1 MKISIKREQSQTG
14 LSFAEREKFGPKVK
28 KIFQWAMAAAL
39 ICGAS
44 VFTSCTN
51 DTSDNPTEQA
61 KKNRKEF
68 IKHTRQN
75 LKEVAENLNFSTW
88 NSVNYFNTY
97 INQYVLLNDD
107 FDKTISRTFGQ
118 EIQKSITPL
127 PAEAVEKW
135 GRKYV
140 ATVNLADFDYIFTA
154 TQTGFDVTP
163 NTEDGLIVELTNPTA
178 PEQSVRISIK
188 GSGEEF
194 GLADTRLS
202 NDSVSV
208 VVMIPAHYDF
218 TFSTMQNGA
227 WVENITVCTELT
239 VNKGQYD
246 DPNLPAY
253 ASDMVKDAWNLKGT
267 IKTSIPGDAVEAVF
281 NIGQDPTKKK
291 GGLTLDYTHNGKKMI
306 GLTAEMSNMNGLTDL
321 SGLTSSNSIMDVMQA
336 IMLGNSI
343 DNLQITLLDDLT
355 TTLKVTDCQK
365 VLVLQSE
372 MVHARRSYAD
382 QQTIEGYVSQLNQ
395 LISGSMTCAHQNMEI
410 PMRLAT
416 TKIGVDWWA
425 APALNFADE
434 NGYVPLTEMLDKESL
449 EYGLNII
456 DHAAE
461 PMQQSVVTLRQLMQ
475 ALQKMQNAFYA
486 SMNGK

>member
-1 MKISIKREQSQTG
+1 M
-14 LSFAEREKFGPKVK
+14 K
-28 KIFQWAMAAAL
+28 KIMTWAMAAAL

-68 IKHTRQN
+68 IQHTRQN

-97 INQYVLLNDD
+97 INQYLLLNDD

-118 EIQKSITPL
+118 EIQKSIKPL
-127 PAEAVEKW
+127 PADVTEKW
-135 GRKYV
+135 GRKYA

-178 PEQSVRISIK
+178 PEQSVRIGIK
-188 GSGEEF
+188 GSGEEYDLF
-194 GLADTRLS
+194 DQRMS
-202 NDSVSV
+202 NDSVA
-208 VVMIPAHYDF
+208 VMVKIPARYDF
-218 TFSTMQNGA
+218 TFSTKQGDA
-227 WVENITVCTELT
+227 WVAAMTVSTELT
-239 VNKGQYD
+239 VNKAEYD
-246 DPNLPAY
+246 DPDLQPETA
-253 ASDMVKDAWNLKGT
+253 DIRKDAWNLKGT
-267 IKTSIPGDAVEAVF
+267 IKTSIPGDATEAVF
-281 NIGQDPTKKK
+281 NIGQDPNTHKS
-291 GGLTLDYTHNGKKMI
+291 GLTLDYTHNGKKMI
-306 GLTAEMSNMNGLTDL
+306 GLTAEMTNANGLTDL
-321 SGLTSSNSIMDVMQA
+321 SKLTSSNSIMDIMQA
-336 IMLGNSI
+336 VMLGNSL
-343 DNLQITLLDDLT
+343 DNLEITLLDDLT

-372 MVHARRSYAD
+372 MAKARRNYAD
-382 QQTIEGYVSQLNQ
+382 QQTIEGYVSQLNEY
-395 LISGSMTCAHQNMEI
+395 ISGSMTCKGLDNMQI
-410 PMRLAT
+410 PMRLQT
-416 TKIGVDWWA
+416 HKIGVDWWA

-434 NGYVPLTEMLDKESL
+434 NGYVSLYDMLDKESL
-449 EYGLNII
+449 EYGINII

-461 PMQQSVVTLRQLMQ
+461 PMQQSVIVVRQLMQ
-475 ALQKMQNAFYA
+475 ALQKLQSQSVIVVRQLMQALQKLQSAFYA

>member
-1 MKISIKREQSQTG
+1 M
-14 LSFAEREKFGPKVK
+14 K

-88 NSVNYFNTY
+88 NSINYFNKY
-97 INQYVLLNDD
+97 VNQYLVLNDD

-118 EIQKSITPL
+118 EIQKTMEVL
-127 PAEAVEKW
+127 PADVAERTGK
-135 GRKYV
+135 KYG

-188 GSGEEF
+188 GSGEEYD
-194 GLADTRLS
+194 LKAERMS
-202 NDSVSV
+202 NDSVGV
-208 VVMIPAHYDF
+208 VVKIPARYDF
-218 TFSTMQNGA
+218 TFSTKQNDA

-239 VNKGQYD
+239 VAI
-246 DPNLPAY
+246 DPNKPEYLPAY
-253 ASDMVKDAWNLKGT
+253 AADIRKDAWNLKGT
-267 IKTSIPGDAVEAVF
+267 IKSSIPGDAVEAVF
-281 NIGQDPTKKK
+281 NIGQDPSTHKS
-291 GGLTLDYTHNGKKMI
+291 GLTLDYTHNGKKMI

-355 TTLKVTDCQK
+355 TTVKVTDCQK

-372 MVHARRSYAD
+372 MAHARRSYAD

-456 DHAAE
+456 DHAAA
-461 PMQQSVVTLRQLMQ
+461 PMQQSVVTVRQLMQ
-475 ALQKMQNAFYA
+475 ALQKMQNAFFT

>member
-1 MKISIKREQSQTG
+1 M
-14 LSFAEREKFGPKVK
+14 K

-68 IKHTRQN
+68 IQHTRQN

-97 INQYVLLNDD
+97 INQYLLLNDD

-118 EIQKSITPL
+118 EIQKSIKPL
-127 PAEAVEKW
+127 PADVTEKW
-135 GRKYV
+135 GRKYA
-140 ATVNLADFDYIFTA
+140 ATVNLADFDYIFTS

-178 PEQSVRISIK
+178 PEQSVRIGIK
-188 GSGEEF
+188 GSGEEYDLF
-194 GLADTRLS
+194 DQRMS
-202 NDSVSV
+202 NDSVA
-208 VVMIPAHYDF
+208 VMVKIPARYDF
-218 TFSTMQNGA
+218 TFSTKQGDA
-227 WVENITVCTELT
+227 WVAAMTVSTELT
-239 VNKGQYD
+239 VNKAEYD
-246 DPNLPAY
+246 DPDLQPETA
-253 ASDMVKDAWNLKGT
+253 DIRKDAWNLKGT
-267 IKTSIPGDAVEAVF
+267 IKTSIPGDATEAVF
-281 NIGQDPTKKK
+281 NIGQDPNTHKS
-291 GGLTLDYTHNGKKMI
+291 GLTLDYTHNGKKMI
-306 GLTAEMSNMNGLTDL
+306 GLTAEMTNANGLTDL
-321 SGLTSSNSIMDVMQA
+321 SKLTSSNSIMDIMQA
-336 IMLGNSI
+336 VMLGNSL
-343 DNLQITLLDDLT
+343 DNLEITLLDDLT

-372 MVHARRSYAD
+372 MAKARRNYAD
-382 QQTIEGYVSQLNQ
+382 QQTIEGYVSQLNE
-395 LISGSMTCAHQNMEI
+395 LISGSMTCKGLDNMQI
-410 PMRLAT
+410 PMRLQT
-416 TKIGVDWWA
+416 HKIGVDWWA

-434 NGYVPLTEMLDKESL
+434 NGYVSLYDMLDKESV

-456 DHAAE
+456 DHAAA
-461 PMQQSVVTLRQLMQ
+461 PMQQSVVTVRQLMQ
-475 ALQKMQNAFYA
+475 ALQKLQNAFYA

>member
-1 MKISIKREQSQTG
+1 M
-14 LSFAEREKFGPKVK
+14 K

-39 ICGAS
+39 ICGIS
-44 VFTSCTN
+44 VFTACTS
-51 DTSDNPTEQA
+51 DASDNPAQEQA

-68 IKHTRQN
+68 IEHTRQN
-75 LKEVAENLNFSTW
+75 LKTVAENLNFSTW

-97 INQYVLLNDD
+97 INQYVLLNDE

-127 PAEAVEKW
+127 SADFAEKF
-135 GRKYV
+135 GKKY
-140 ATVNLADFDYIFTA
+140 AAIVNLADFDYIFTA

-163 NTEDGLIVELTNPTA
+163 NPEDGMIVELTNPYA

-194 GLADTRLS
+194 AQRDMRMS
-202 NDSVSV
+202 NDSVDV
-208 VVMIPAHYDF
+208 IVRIPAHYDF
-218 TFSTMQNGA
+218 TFSTKQNDA
-227 WVENITVCTELT
+227 WVENMTVCTELT
-239 VNKGQYD
+239 VNKAEEYKD
-246 DPNLPAY
+246 LPAG
-253 ASDMVKDAWNLKGT
+253 AGNIWKDAWNLKGT
-267 IKTSIPGDAVEAVF
+267 IKTSIPGDATEVAF
-281 NIGQDPTKKK
+281 NIGQDPTKKL
-291 GGLTLDYTHNGKKMI
+291 GGLTLDYTHNGVKTI

-321 SGLTSSNSIMDVMQA
+321 SQLTTSNSIMDIMQA
-336 IMLGNSI
+336 VLLGNSL

-355 TTLKVTDCQK
+355 TTVKVTDCAK

-372 MVHARRSYAD
+372 MAKARRSYAD

-395 LISGSMTCAHQNMEI
+395 LVSGSMTCKGVNQTI

-449 EYGLNII
+449 EYGINII

-461 PMQQSVVTLRQLMQ
+461 PMQQSVVVVRQLMQ
-475 ALQKMQNAFYA
+475 ALQKLQNAFYA
-486 SMNGK
+486 SMESK

>member
-1 MKISIKREQSQTG
+1 MR
-14 LSFAEREKFGPKVK
+14 

-68 IKHTRQN
+68 IQHTRQN
-75 LKEVAENLNFSTW
+75 LKTLAENLNFSTW
-88 NSVNYFNTY
+88 NSINYFNTY
-97 INQYVLLNDD
+97 INQYLLLNDD

-118 EIQKSITPL
+118 EIQKTMEVL
-127 PAEAVEKW
+127 PADVAERTGK
-135 GRKYV
+135 KYG

-188 GSGEEF
+188 GSGEEYD
-194 GLADTRLS
+194 LKAERMS
-202 NDSVSV
+202 NDSVGV
-208 VVMIPAHYDF
+208 VVKIPARYDF
-218 TFSTMQNGA
+218 TFSTKQNDA

-239 VNKGQYD
+239 VAI
-246 DPNLPAY
+246 DPNKPEYLPAY
-253 ASDMVKDAWNLKGT
+253 AADIRKDAWNLKGT
-267 IKTSIPGDAVEAVF
+267 IKTSIPGDATEAVF
-281 NIGQDPTKKK
+281 NIGQDPNTHKS
-291 GGLTLDYTHNGKKMI
+291 GLTLDYAHNGQKMI
-306 GLTAEMSNMNGLTDL
+306 GVTAEMSNSNGLTDL

-355 TTLKVTDCQK
+355 TTVKVTDCQK

-372 MVHARRSYAD
+372 MAHARRSYAD

-449 EYGLNII
+449 EYGINII
-456 DHAAE
+456 DHAAA
-461 PMQQSVVTLRQLMQ
+461 PMQQSIVTVRQLMQ
-475 ALQKMQNAFYA
+475 ALQKMQNAFFT

>member
-1 MKISIKREQSQTG
+1 M
-14 LSFAEREKFGPKVK
+14 K

-68 IKHTRQN
+68 IAHTRQN
-75 LKEVAENLNFSTW
+75 LKTVAENLNFSTW
-88 NSVNYFNTY
+88 NSVNWFNTY

-118 EIQKSITPL
+118 EIQKSMRVL
-127 PAEAVEKW
+127 PAEAVEKT
-135 GRKYV
+135 GRKYG
-140 ATVNLADFDYIFTA
+140 AAVNLADFDYIFTA

-163 NTEDGLIVELTNPTA
+163 NTEDGLIVEITNPYQ
-178 PEQSVRISIK
+178 PEQSVRIGIK
-188 GSGEEF
+188 GSGEEYEQF
-194 GLADTRLS
+194 NQRMS
-202 NDSVSV
+202 NDSVA
-208 VVMIPAHYDF
+208 VMVKIPAHYDF
-218 TFSTMQNGA
+218 TFSTKQGDA
-227 WVENITVCTELT
+227 WVSNMTASMDLT
-239 VNKGQYD
+239 IIKGEYD
-246 DPNLPAY
+246 DPLKPETANIL
-253 ASDMVKDAWNLKGT
+253 KDAWNLKGT
-267 IKTSIPGDAVEAVF
+267 IKTSIPGDATEMVF
-281 NIGQDPTKKK
+281 NIGQDPTTKK
-291 GGLTLDYTHNGKKMI
+291 GGLTLDYTHNGVKTI

-321 SGLTSSNSIMDVMQA
+321 SQLTTSNSIMDIMQA
-336 IMLGNSI
+336 VLLGNSL

-355 TTLKVTDCQK
+355 TTVKVTDCQK
-365 VLVLQSE
+365 ALVLQSE
-372 MVHARRSYAD
+372 MAKARRSYAD

-395 LISGSMTCAHQNMEI
+395 LISGSMTCKGVNQTI

-449 EYGLNII
+449 EYGINII

-461 PMQQSVVTLRQLMQ
+461 PMQQSVVVVRQLMQ
-475 ALQKMQNAFYA
+475 ALQKLQNAFFT

>member
-1 MKISIKREQSQTG
+1 M
-14 LSFAEREKFGPKVK
+14 K

-68 IKHTRQN
+68 IQHTRQN

-88 NSVNYFNTY
+88 MGINHVNQDINSYL
-97 INQYVLLNDD
+97 LLNDE

-118 EIQKSITPL
+118 EIQKTITPL
-127 PAEAVEKW
+127 SAENVEKT
-135 GRKYV
+135 GKKYV
-140 ATVNLADFDYIFTA
+140 AYVNLADFDYIFTA

-163 NTEDGLIVELTNPTA
+163 NPEDGMIVEIAHPDA
-178 PEQSVRISIK
+178 PEQVVRFSIK
-188 GSGEEF
+188 GSGEEY
-194 GLADTRLS
+194 GLRAQRMS
-202 NDSVSV
+202 NDSVGV
-208 VVMIPAHYDF
+208 VVKIPARYDF
-218 TFSTMQNGA
+218 TFSTKHNGE
-227 WVENITVCTELT
+227 WEDNMTVCTELT
-239 VNKGQYD
+239 VNRAEYD

-267 IKTSIPGDAVEAVF
+267 IKTSIPGDATEAVF
-281 NIGQDPTKKK
+281 NIGQDPNTHKS
-291 GGLTLDYTHNGKKMI
+291 GLTLDYTHNGKKMI
-306 GLTAEMSNMNGLTDL
+306 GLTAELTNANGLTDL

-336 IMLGNSI
+336 VMLGNSI

-355 TTLKVTDCQK
+355 TTIKVTDCQK
-365 VLVLQSE
+365 ALVLQSE
-372 MVHARRSYAD
+372 MAKARRSYAD
-382 QQTIEGYVSQLNQ
+382 QQTIEGYVSQLNE
-395 LISGSMTCAHQNMEI
+395 LISGSMTCKGLDNMQI
-410 PMRLAT
+410 PMRLQT
-416 TKIGVDWWA
+416 HKIGVDWWA

-434 NGYVPLTEMLDKESL
+434 NGYVSLYDMLDKESL
-449 EYGLNII
+449 EYGINII

-461 PMQQSVVTLRQLMQ
+461 PMQQSVIVVRQLMQ
-475 ALQKMQNAFYA
+475 ALQKLQNAFYA

>member
-1 MKISIKREQSQTG
+1 M
-14 LSFAEREKFGPKVK
+14 K
-28 KIFQWAMAAAL
+28 KIMTWAMAAAL

-68 IKHTRQN
+68 IQHTRQN
-75 LKEVAENLNFSTW
+75 LKEVAENMNFSTW
-88 NSVNYFNTY
+88 MGINHVNQDINSYL
-97 INQYVLLNDD
+97 LLNDE

-118 EIQKSITPL
+118 EIQKSFEPL
-127 PAEAVEKW
+127 PTEAVEKY
-135 GRKYV
+135 GKKYV
-140 ATVNLADFDYIFTA
+140 AYVNLADFDYIFTA

-163 NTEDGLIVELTNPTA
+163 NPEDGMIVEIAHPDA
-178 PEQSVRISIK
+178 PEQVVRFSIK
-188 GSGEEF
+188 GSGEEY
-194 GLADTRLS
+194 GLRAQRMS
-202 NDSVSV
+202 NDSVGV
-208 VVMIPAHYDF
+208 VVKIPARYDF
-218 TFSTMQNGA
+218 TFSTKHNGE
-227 WVENITVCTELT
+227 WEDNMTVCTELT
-239 VNKGQYD
+239 VNRAEYD

-281 NIGQDPTKKK
+281 NIGQDPNTHKS
-291 GGLTLDYTHNGKKMI
+291 GLTLDYTHNGKKMI
-306 GLTAEMSNMNGLTDL
+306 GLTAELTNANGLTDL
-321 SGLTSSNSIMDVMQA
+321 SQLTSSNSIMDVMQA

-372 MVHARRSYAD
+372 MAHARRSYAD

-395 LISGSMTCAHQNMEI
+395 LISGSMTCKGLDNMQS
-410 PMRLAT
+410 PRRLQT
-416 TKIGVDWWA
+416 HKIGVDWWA
-425 APALNFADE
+425 APALNFDDE
-434 NGYVPLTEMLDKESL
+434 NGYVSLYDMLDKESL
-449 EYGLNII
+449 EYGINII

-461 PMQQSVVTLRQLMQ
+461 PMQQSVIVVRQLMQ

>member
-1 MKISIKREQSQTG
+1 MKKIS
-14 LSFAEREKFGPKVK
+14 L
-28 KIFQWAMAAAL
+28 WMMAATM
-39 ICGAS
+39 ICGAT
-44 VFTSCTN
+44 VFTSCSN
-51 DTSDNPTEQA
+51 SEDNPSQEQA

-118 EIQKSITPL
+118 EIQKTMEVL
-127 PAEAVEKW
+127 PADVAERTGK
-135 GRKYV
+135 KYG

-188 GSGEEF
+188 GSGEEYD
-194 GLADTRLS
+194 LKAERMS
-202 NDSVSV
+202 NDSVGV
-208 VVMIPAHYDF
+208 VVKIPARYDF
-218 TFSTMQNGA
+218 TFSTKQNDA

-239 VNKGQYD
+239 VAI
-246 DPNLPAY
+246 DPNKPEYLPAY
-253 ASDMVKDAWNLKGT
+253 AADIRKDAWNLKGT
-267 IKTSIPGDAVEAVF
+267 IKTSIPGDATEAVF
-281 NIGQDPTKKK
+281 NIGQDPNTHKS
-291 GGLTLDYTHNGKKMI
+291 GLTLDYAHNGQKMI
-306 GLTAEMSNMNGLTDL
+306 GLTAELSNSNGLTDL

-355 TTLKVTDCQK
+355 TTVKVTDCQK

-372 MVHARRSYAD
+372 MAHARRSYAD

-434 NGYVPLTEMLDKESL
+434 NGYVSLYDMLDKESL
-449 EYGLNII
+449 EYGINII

-461 PMQQSVVTLRQLMQ
+461 PMQQSVVTVRQLMQ
-475 ALQKMQNAFYA
+475 ALQKMQNAFFT

>member
-1 MKISIKREQSQTG
+1 MR
-14 LSFAEREKFGPKVK
+14 

-68 IKHTRQN
+68 IQHTRQN
-75 LKEVAENLNFSTW
+75 LKTLAENLNFSTW
-88 NSVNYFNTY
+88 NSINYFNTY
-97 INQYVLLNDD
+97 INQYLLLNDD

-118 EIQKSITPL
+118 EIQKTMEVL
-127 PAEAVEKW
+127 PADVAERTGK
-135 GRKYV
+135 KYG

-188 GSGEEF
+188 GSGEEYD
-194 GLADTRLS
+194 LKAERMS
-202 NDSVSV
+202 NDSVGV
-208 VVMIPAHYDF
+208 VVKIPARYDF
-218 TFSTMQNGA
+218 TFSTKQNDA

-239 VNKGQYD
+239 VAI
-246 DPNLPAY
+246 DPNKPEYLPAY
-253 ASDMVKDAWNLKGT
+253 AADIRKDAWNLKGT
-267 IKTSIPGDAVEAVF
+267 IKTSIPGDATEAVF
-281 NIGQDPTKKK
+281 NIGQDPNTHKS
-291 GGLTLDYTHNGKKMI
+291 GLTLDYAHNGQKMI
-306 GLTAEMSNMNGLTDL
+306 GVTAEMSNSNGLTDL

-355 TTLKVTDCQK
+355 TTVKVTDCQK

-372 MVHARRSYAD
+372 MAHARRSYAD

-456 DHAAE
+456 DHAAA
-461 PMQQSVVTLRQLMQ
+461 PMQQSVVTVRQLMQ
-475 ALQKMQNAFYA
+475 ALQKMQNAFFT

>member
-1 MKISIKREQSQTG
+1 MR
-14 LSFAEREKFGPKVK
+14 

-118 EIQKSITPL
+118 EIQKTMEVL
-127 PAEAVEKW
+127 PADVAERTGK
-135 GRKYV
+135 KYG
-140 ATVNLADFDYIFTA
+140 ATVNLADFDYIFTP

-188 GSGEEF
+188 GSGEEYD
-194 GLADTRLS
+194 LKAERMS
-202 NDSVSV
+202 NDSVGV
-208 VVMIPAHYDF
+208 VVKIPARYDF
-218 TFSTMQNGA
+218 TFSTKQNDA

-239 VNKGQYD
+239 VAI
-246 DPNLPAY
+246 DPNKPEYLPAY
-253 ASDMVKDAWNLKGT
+253 AADIRKDAWNLKGT
-267 IKTSIPGDAVEAVF
+267 IKTSIPGDATEAVF
-281 NIGQDPTKKK
+281 NIGQDPNTHKS
-291 GGLTLDYTHNGKKMI
+291 GLTLDYTHNGKKMI

-355 TTLKVTDCQK
+355 TTVKVTDCQK
-365 VLVLQSE
+365 VLVLQRE
-372 MVHARRSYAD
+372 MAHARRSYAD

-449 EYGLNII
+449 EYGINII
-456 DHAAE
+456 DHAAA
-461 PMQQSVVTLRQLMQ
+461 PMQQSIVTVRQLMQ
-475 ALQKMQNAFYA
+475 ALQKMQNAFFT

>member
-1 MKISIKREQSQTG
+1 MKKIS
-14 LSFAEREKFGPKVK
+14 L
-28 KIFQWAMAAAL
+28 WMMAATM
-39 ICGAS
+39 ICGAT
-44 VFTSCTN
+44 VFTSCSN
-51 DTSDNPTEQA
+51 SEDNPSQEQA

-88 NSVNYFNTY
+88 NSVNYFNIY

-107 FDKTISRTFGQ
+107 FDKTLSRTFGQ
-118 EIQKSITPL
+118 EIQKTMEVL
-127 PAEAVEKW
+127 PADVAERTGK
-135 GRKYV
+135 KYG

-188 GSGEEF
+188 GSGEEYD
-194 GLADTRLS
+194 LKAERMS
-202 NDSVSV
+202 NDSVGV
-208 VVMIPAHYDF
+208 VVKIPARYDF
-218 TFSTMQNGA
+218 TFSTKQNDA

-239 VNKGQYD
+239 VVI
-246 DPNLPAY
+246 DPNKPEYLPAY
-253 ASDMVKDAWNLKGT
+253 AADIRKDAWNLKGT
-267 IKTSIPGDAVEAVF
+267 IKSSIPGDAVEAVF
-281 NIGQDPTKKK
+281 NIGQDPTKKLA
-291 GGLTLDYTHNGKKMI
+291 GLTLDYAHNGQKMI
-306 GLTAEMSNMNGLTDL
+306 GVTAEMSNTNGLTDL
-321 SGLTSSNSIMDVMQA
+321 SQLTSSNSIMDVMQA

-355 TTLKVTDCQK
+355 TTIKVTDCQK
-365 VLVLQSE
+365 ALVLQSE
-372 MVHARRSYAD
+372 MAKARRSYAD
-382 QQTIEGYVSQLNQ
+382 QATIESYVSQLNE
-395 LISGSMTCAHQNMEI
+395 LVSGSMVCKGLNQQI

-425 APALNFADE
+425 CPALNFADE

-461 PMQQSVVTLRQLMQ
+461 PMQQSIVTVRQLMQ
-475 ALQKMQNAFYA
+475 ALQKLQSAFYA

>member
-1 MKISIKREQSQTG
+1 M
-14 LSFAEREKFGPKVK
+14 K

-51 DTSDNPTEQA
+51 DTRDNPTEQA

-68 IKHTRQN
+68 IQHTRQN
-75 LKEVAENLNFSTW
+75 LKTLAENLNFSTW
-88 NSVNYFNTY
+88 NSINYFNTY
-97 INQYVLLNDD
+97 INQYLLLNDD

-118 EIQKSITPL
+118 EIQKTMEVL
-127 PAEAVEKW
+127 PADVAERTGK
-135 GRKYV
+135 KYG

-188 GSGEEF
+188 GSGEEYD
-194 GLADTRLS
+194 LKAERMS
-202 NDSVSV
+202 NDSVGV
-208 VVMIPAHYDF
+208 VVKIPARYDF
-218 TFSTMQNGA
+218 TFSTKQNDA

-239 VNKGQYD
+239 VAI
-246 DPNLPAY
+246 DPNKPEYLPAY
-253 ASDMVKDAWNLKGT
+253 AADIRKDAWNLKGT
-267 IKTSIPGDAVEAVF
+267 IKTSIPGDATEAVF
-281 NIGQDPTKKK
+281 NIGQDPNTHKS
-291 GGLTLDYTHNGKKMI
+291 GLTLDYTHNGKKMI
-306 GLTAEMSNMNGLTDL
+306 
-321 SGLTSSNSIMDVMQA
+321 IMDVMQA

-355 TTLKVTDCQK
+355 TTIKVTDCQK
-365 VLVLQSE
+365 ALVLQSE
-372 MVHARRSYAD
+372 MGHARRSYAD
-382 QQTIEGYVSQLNQ
+382 QQTIESYVSQLNE
-395 LISGSMTCAHQNMEI
+395 LVSGSMVCKGLNQQI

-425 APALNFADE
+425 CPALNFADE

-449 EYGLNII
+449 EYGINII
-456 DHAAE
+456 DHAAH
-461 PMQQSVVTLRQLMQ
+461 PCSR
-475 ALQKMQNAFYA
+475 ALSPCAR
-486 SMNGK
+486 